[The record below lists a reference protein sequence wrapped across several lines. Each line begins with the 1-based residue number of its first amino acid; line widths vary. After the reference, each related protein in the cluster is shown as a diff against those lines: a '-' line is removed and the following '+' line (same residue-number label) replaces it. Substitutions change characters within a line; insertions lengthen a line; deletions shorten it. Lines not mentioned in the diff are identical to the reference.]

1 MYNTRVRFACL
12 IYFSRDQSS
21 SKLIIFLDSKLER
34 SNSLVAKIN
43 SRLDSRN
50 FQGSRIESRVEFR
63 NSRVTVN
70 LPLSGTVYFHM
81 LKLKSAQ
88 LSHFHLLLADRS
100 IPTHRLFQ
108 IVISKGKNLTSECLR

>member
-1 MYNTRVRFACL
+1 MYNTRVRFACP

-34 SNSLVAKIN
+34 SNSRVAKID

-50 FQGSRIESRVEFR
+50 FRGARIESRVEFR

-70 LPLSGTVYFHM
+70 LPLSGTVCDHSKHSFSF
-81 LKLKSAQ
+81 KSC
-88 LSHFHLLLADRS
+88 S
-100 IPTHRLFQ
+100 
-108 IVISKGKNLTSECLR
+108 